1 MKKNGSYGGFTLAE
15 LMIVL
20 AILGVIAAI
29 LTPVIFD
36 AMPDENRLRFKK
48 AYYTLQRS
56 TDAVLNSD
64 VYPEGDMSKAANPAR
79 TFCNAFS
86 DMLNTIYDNCAGTG
100 ALKANGGA
108 AFTYNPN
115 SATTSIGTLDTYCA
129 TAVVKNPLD
138 TGSTTNLPKFVTQ
151 DGIYWWGFDY
161 GFTTSTNT
169 DGIRTD
175 YAILC
180 IDVDGTGAETPFAF
194 GVRNDGK
201 VVVGAKAR
209 NWLKEGA
216 KSSVQTEN

>member
-1 MKKNGSYGGFTLAE
+1 MENFYAMKKNGGFTLAE

-48 AYYTLQRS
+48 AYYTMQRT

-79 TFCNAFS
+79 TFCNVFS
-86 DMLNTIYDNCAGTG
+86 DMLNTIYDNCAGTN
-100 ALKANGGA
+100 ALKANNGA
-108 AFTYNPN
+108 AYTY
-115 SATTSIGTLDTYCA
+115 TSSNAATLDSYCKN
-129 TAVVKNPLD
+129 AVVKNPLD
-138 TGSTTNLPKFVTQ
+138 GGSSNFPKFITQ
-151 DGIYWWGFDY
+151 DGIFWWGFDY
-161 GFTTSTNT
+161 GFTTATNT

-175 YAILC
+175 YAIIC
-180 IDVDGTGAETPFAF
+180 IDVDGTGSETPFAF

-201 VVVGAKAR
+201 VVVGQKAKE
-209 NWLKEGA
+209 WLKEGV